1 MNKLILLGC
10 MFLLMWVAFIMFDIP
25 EQDNLLLLSVI
36 VGGSISLPLYFG
48 IVYLLKGTPRRKW
61 IAWLFI
67 ILSPILISPL
77 IIYFVVRFITI
88 R

>member
-1 MNKLILLGC
+1 MNKLYLLGC
-10 MFLLMWVAFIMFDIP
+10 MFLLMWVAFIMFEIP
-25 EQDNLLLLSVI
+25 KQDNLLLLSVV

-48 IVYLLKGTPRRKW
+48 IVYLLKGIAQRKW

-67 ILSPILISPL
+67 ILSPIVISPL
-77 IIYFVVRFITI
+77 VIYFVVQFITI